1 MSINRVNLTGRLT
14 RDPELRSTSGG
25 TAVLAF
31 SLAVNDRRRDPR
43 TGEWEDVPNFV
54 DCTVFGRRAESLQ
67 RFLAKGSLVA
77 VDGRLRYSS
86 WEKDG
91 QRRSKLEVVA
101 EDIELMGQP
110 PQQRAHQRQQN
121 QSDNQPQEQPL
132 KQPLHQPQQQAQQQA
147 PQQTQQHGVY
157 PPGTLELEPGP
168 EGRAKPIG
176 GLPWNRAPQTP
187 DLYEED
193 VPF

>member
-25 TAVLAF
+25 AAVLAF

-54 DCTVFGRRAESLQ
+54 DCTVFGRRGEALQ
-67 RFLAKGSLVA
+67 RHLAKGSLVA

-101 EDIELMGQP
+101 EDLELMSQP
-110 PQQRAHQRQQN
+110 PQQRAQQ
-121 QSDNQPQEQPL
+121 QQHDQPQYQAQEQPL
-132 KQPLHQPQQQAQQQA
+132 KQPLYQPQQQAQQQA
-147 PQQTQQHGVY
+147 PQHGTY

-168 EGRAKPIG
+168 EGRAKQIG

-187 DLYEED
+187 ELYEED